1 MDSRK
6 YMISLVVPVYN
17 EEAVLRLSFER
28 MNAVL
33 QQMKCRYEIIYIDD
47 GSSDSTWQIVEELCK
62 KERRVKGLRF
72 ARNFGHQLAVTAG
85 MDEAK
90 GDALVIIDADLQD
103 PPELIPQMVAKW
115 LEGYEVVYGK
125 RLKRE
130 GETFFKKFTARIY
143 YRVLRS
149 MSAYPIPLDTGD
161 FRLIDRKVADVM
173 GKMREHNRFL
183 RGMSAWAGFRQ
194 CPVEYVRQ
202 ERAAG
207 KTKYTLKKMV
217 KLALDG
223 ILGFSS
229 KPILL
234 AFGCGAGVMG
244 LTGLGMIA
252 LLVYQII
259 KGFALMPWMIALL
272 FLLGGGILTA
282 IGVLGAYV
290 ARIYDEAQNRPLY
303 ILSKKIGG
311 WQENRPQQNRGGKEE
326 DGRPER
332 SERAPGDNPSRRRRR
347 PEGRKEV
354 RPERPETEEKS
365 AGRPQPIR
373 KENAT
378 LAFAEEQGEKPEKP
392 AGTEAP
398 EPLRAEETGRTAAQ
412 DEQRR
417 QEAEQARREAAAF
430 VEHPSMT
437 GVEQKSEL
445 TEKWIAGRAA
455 RRAGAPHGAE
465 SPKN

>member
-1 MDSRK
+1 MDPKR

-17 EEAVLRLSFER
+17 EEAVLELSFER

-47 GSSDSTWQIVEELCK
+47 GSKDNTWQIVEQICR
-62 KERRVKGLRF
+62 KEKRVKGLRF

-90 GDALVIIDADLQD
+90 GDAIVVIDADLQD
-103 PPELIPQMVAKW
+103 PPELIPQMVEKW

-130 GETFFKKFTARIY
+130 GETIFKKFTAFVY
-143 YRVLRS
+143 YRLLKA

-161 FRLIDRKVADVM
+161 FRLLDRKVADVM
-173 GKMREHNRFL
+173 GSMREHNRFL
-183 RGMSAWAGFRQ
+183 RGMSSWAGFRQ

-223 ILGFSS
+223 ILGFSA
-229 KPILL
+229 KPVTL
-234 AFGCGAGVMG
+234 AFGCGLGVMG

-259 KGFALMPWMIALL
+259 RGFVLMPWMIALL

-282 IGVLGAYV
+282 MGTLGAYV
-290 ARIYDEAQNRPLY
+290 ARIYDEVQNRPLY
-303 ILSKKIGG
+303 VISERRRG
-311 WQENRPQQNRGGKEE
+311 WSENRPERRGADRAGGEKRQKQEGQLREREAGGEE
-326 DGRPER
+326 ER
-332 SERAPGDNPSRRRRR
+332 RGSRNSRRRKRKPVGQGDPVKEEALETGKDR
-347 PEGRKEV
+347 ESDGQRTFQTESAEKSERIEKREAVQTFGEVPEGKTVQPQRSDAEASFA
-354 RPERPETEEKS
+354 KS
-365 AGRPQPIR
+365 AE
-373 KENAT
+373 KEIP
-378 LAFAEEQGEKPEKP
+378 AF
-392 AGTEAP
+392 
-398 EPLRAEETGRTAAQ
+398 ET
-412 DEQRR
+412 
-417 QEAEQARREAAAF
+417 
-430 VEHPSMT
+430 HLSMA
-437 GVEQKSEL
+437 GVEQRNGL
-445 TEKWIAGRAA
+445 MEK
-455 RRAGAPHGAE
+455 
-465 SPKN
+465 